1 MATAPLT
8 ALLTPKFDDF
18 LTKGYFHDRV
28 IPPLKSSSLQNAS
41 QDIANH
47 IQPII
52 QSAIAQRFR
61 LRTRRSQPVHH
72 SVPKR
77 KHLRRMLSIP
87 NPLPHAILSNQIV
100 AGWPEIQAVFL
111 PSPISLSFPISSN
124 NRAVESL
131 FSRNDETSLR
141 ARRSVGC
148 RYLLTAD
155 IVRFYPSIY
164 THSIPWALHTKTVA
178 RNDPDNL
185 LLGNR
190 LDVCVRESQ
199 DKQTGGIP
207 IGPDT
212 SFVLGEI
219 ISSAMDW
226 QLEQALGNI
235 PLRGTRFIDDYNL
248 YFETRGDAERG
259 IAAIHGVARSFELE
273 INDTKTE
280 ISELPEALEP
290 SWKTHL
296 RGMQIDE
303 SASSVQALFDHA
315 AEFVPRY
322 PFDSIYTYV
331 AKKLL
336 DQSLSYAIWSICE
349 PLLMRAA
356 IAEPGLLPVLI
367 ELLDLHGLFDQDGLV
382 RTLEYLCRYHAPLQQ
397 GYEVAWALW
406 LCCRFQLSISQETA
420 DVVAL
425 VDDDIV
431 ALVALDLRNR
441 GLMPNMAFPLWESR
455 MSPDSLYSEH
465 WLLAFEALRKGW
477 LPSLNGNNYIAADP
491 FFSILESN
499 NVEFYDPL
507 GGVVPSIFVY

>member
-1 MATAPLT
+1 
-8 ALLTPKFDDF
+8 
-18 LTKGYFHDRV
+18 
-28 IPPLKSSSLQNAS
+28 
-41 QDIANH
+41 
-47 IQPII
+47 
-52 QSAIAQRFR
+52 
-61 LRTRRSQPVHH
+61 
-72 SVPKR
+72 
-77 KHLRRMLSIP
+77 LSD
-87 NPLPHAILSNQIV
+87 QIV
-100 AGWPEIQAVFL
+100 SGWSQLQTVFA
-111 PSPISLSFPISSN
+111 PSLISLSVPTSSN
-124 NRAVESL
+124 SRAVESL
-131 FSRNDETSLR
+131 FSRNDETALR

-148 RYLLTAD
+148 RYLLTTD

-164 THSIPWALHTKTVA
+164 THSIPWALHTKAVA
-178 RNDPDNL
+178 RKDPKNL

-190 LDVCVRESQ
+190 LDVCTRESQ

-212 SFVLGEI
+212 SFVLGEV

-226 QLEQALGNI
+226 HLQQALGNI

-248 YFETRGDAERG
+248 YFENRGDAERG

-296 RGMQIDE
+296 RGMELDE

-315 AEFVPRY
+315 TEFIPRY

-336 DQSLSYAIWSICE
+336 DQSLTYEIWSICE

-356 IAEPGLLPVLI
+356 LAEPGLLPVLI
-367 ELLDLHGLFDQDGLV
+367 QLLDLHGLLDQDGLL
-382 RTLEYLCRYHAPLQQ
+382 RTVEYLCRYHAPLQQ

-406 LCCRFQLSISQETA
+406 LCCRFQLTISQETA
-420 DVVAL
+420 EAVAL

-441 GLMPNMAFPLWESR
+441 GLMPNAALSLWESR
-455 MSPDSLYSEH
+455 MSPDNLYTEH

-491 FFSILESN
+491 FFSILENN

-507 GGVVPSIFVY
+507 ANFVPSIFNY

>member
-1 MATAPLT
+1 
-8 ALLTPKFDDF
+8 
-18 LTKGYFHDRV
+18 
-28 IPPLKSSSLQNAS
+28 
-41 QDIANH
+41 
-47 IQPII
+47 
-52 QSAIAQRFR
+52 
-61 LRTRRSQPVHH
+61 
-72 SVPKR
+72 
-77 KHLRRMLSIP
+77 
-87 NPLPHAILSNQIV
+87 
-100 AGWPEIQAVFL
+100 
-111 PSPISLSFPISSN
+111 
-124 NRAVESL
+124 
-131 FSRNDETSLR
+131 
-141 ARRSVGC
+141 
-148 RYLLTAD
+148 
-155 IVRFYPSIY
+155 
-164 THSIPWALHTKTVA
+164 
-178 RNDPDNL
+178 
-185 LLGNR
+185 
-190 LDVCVRESQ
+190 
-199 DKQTGGIP
+199 
-207 IGPDT
+207 
-212 SFVLGEI
+212 
-219 ISSAMDW
+219 MDW
-226 QLEQALGNI
+226 QLQQALGNI

-336 DQSLSYAIWSICE
+336 DQSVSYAIWSICE

-367 ELLDLHGLFDQDGLV
+367 ELLDLHGLLDQDGLV

-420 DVVAL
+420 DVIAL

-441 GLMPNMAFPLWESR
+441 GLMPGMAFPLWESR
-455 MSPDSLYSEH
+455 MSPDGLYSEH

-491 FFSILESN
+491 FFSILENN

-507 GGVVPSIFVY
+507 GGVVPSIFQY